1 MRSIVKIALLVT
13 ILVIIGSGA
22 FAIYSVFWGFRDA
35 AVPNL
40 EGMKVA
46 DAASLI
52 EGKGIKLRIDE
63 VDSVQPEGTIVE
75 QWPKAGSMV
84 KKGQI
89 VILKVS
95 RGGARLPLPDVRGM
109 EYGQC
114 VTLLKEKGFV
124 VGEIVRIHSNARPAG
139 VVIAQSPA
147 APALVPQNKPIDL
160 LVSLG
165 PSRVDGKVKIPNV
178 LDRSE
183 KIARQIL
190 GQSGLR
196 VGAVK
201 FRYTLLTPPGMVMD
215 MAPRPGVEVAEGSS
229 VVLYVATSKKPST
242 PEKKTVLKEP
252 KKEPEKIESVVSNS
266 EPSKVEKEEESAG
279 APTSVTSTGSP
290 SGQESKE
297 STKIA
302 KIRYQVP
309 PLAKPM
315 ELKIELIDKKGVK
328 TILKRQVNSGEYI
341 SIDAPFVGDA
351 AVTIYLGGQFVWQDR
366 YR

>member
-1 MRSIVKIALLVT
+1 MRNIVKIALIVT

-46 DAASLI
+46 DAVSLI
-52 EGKGIKLRIDE
+52 EGKGMKLRIDE

-75 QWPKAGSMV
+75 QWPKAGNMV
-84 KKGQI
+84 KRGQI

-124 VGEIVRIHSNARPAG
+124 VGEIVRIHSDARPAG

-165 PSRVDGKVKIPNV
+165 PSRVNGRVKVPNV

-229 VVLYVATSKKPST
+229 VVLYVATAKKPST
-242 PEKKTVLKEP
+242 PEEKTVLKGP
-252 KKEPEKIESVVSNS
+252 KKEPEKTESVVSNS
-266 EPSKVEKEEESAG
+266 KPAKVEKEESTT
-279 APTSVTSTGSP
+279 APASVTSTGGSP
-290 SGQESKE
+290 GQE

-315 ELKIELIDKKGVK
+315 ELKIELIDEKGVK
-328 TILKRQVNSGEYI
+328 TILKKQVNSGEYI

>member
-1 MRSIVKIALLVT
+1 MRNLLKIVLLLT
-13 ILVIIGSGA
+13 ILIIVGSGA

-35 AVPNL
+35 TVPNL

-46 DAASLI
+46 DAASLV
-52 EGKGIKLRIDE
+52 EGMGIKLRIDK
-63 VDSVQPEGTIVE
+63 VDSVRPEGTIVE
-75 QWPKAGSMV
+75 QWPKAGTMV

-95 RGGARLPLPDVRGM
+95 RGGERLPLPDVRGM

-114 VTLLKEKGFV
+114 VALLKEKGFV
-124 VGEIVRIHSNARPAG
+124 VGDIVRVHSEERPAG

-147 APALVPQNKPIDL
+147 APALVAQGRPINL
-160 LVSLG
+160 MVSLG
-165 PSRVDGKVKIPNV
+165 PARVDGKVKVPNV

-183 KIARQIL
+183 KVARQIL

-196 VGAVK
+196 VKEVK
-201 FRYTLLTPPGMVMD
+201 YRYTQLTPSGMVMD
-215 MAPRPGVEVAEGSS
+215 MSPRPGEEVSEGSP
-229 VVLYVATSKKPST
+229 VVLVVATAKKPETKKDKVVSKEDQEEAQKAEKDT
-242 PEKKTVLKEP
+242 AESKPKETEKKDESPKTVDQQ
-252 KKEPEKIESVVSNS
+252 
-266 EPSKVEKEEESAG
+266 PSS
-279 APTSVTSTGSP
+279 
-290 SGQESKE
+290 QE

-309 PLAKPM
+309 PLARSM
-315 ELKIELIDKKGVK
+315 ELKIELIDEKGVR
-328 TILKRQVNSGEYI
+328 TILKREVRSGEYI